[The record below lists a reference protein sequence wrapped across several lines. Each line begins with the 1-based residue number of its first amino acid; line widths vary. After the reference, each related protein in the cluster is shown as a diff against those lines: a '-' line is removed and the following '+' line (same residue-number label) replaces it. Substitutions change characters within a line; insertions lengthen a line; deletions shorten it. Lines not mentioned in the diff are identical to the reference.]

1 MQTSVRAF
9 GEPLGTGKIRLSVED
24 FRVTELY
31 DFEPSGDG
39 EHLLLWVKKTGA
51 NTGWVANQLASYF
64 NLRHFDVSY
73 CGKKDRHA
81 ITEQWFS
88 CWLPGIKD
96 PDLAGCQIEGVEIQK
111 QIWHQRKLRRGDH
124 TGNRFVLRIR
134 DVVVD
139 NEAALVDRL
148 NTIREQGF
156 PNYFGQQRFG
166 IDNQNLDRALE
177 LIADDEMQ
185 SRRKLDRKQKDYYLS
200 ALRSW
205 LFNQVLSDC
214 VEAGDWADEDELWVY
229 GLSPHRDIE
238 IPAVTAE
245 FASAAAFIEK
255 MAIKAHRRSKRV
267 IPGQLTW
274 QLDRQ
279 DACDDLGAE
288 HDQYQNQDQFQLT
301 LSFDL
306 PVGAYATTLLQEC
319 IDIEDAHQ

>member
-1 MQTSVRAF
+1 MIQTCVSAH
-9 GEPLGTGKIRLSVED
+9 GESLGTGKIRSCVED

-51 NTGWVANQLASYF
+51 NTGWVANQLANYF
-64 NLRHFDVSY
+64 KLRHFDVSY

-81 ITEQWFS
+81 ITHQWFS
-88 CWLPGIKD
+88 CWLPGAKD
-96 PDLAGCQIEGVEIQK
+96 LDLSDCQIEGVEIEK
-111 QIWHQRKLRRGDH
+111 QVWHQRKLRRGDH
-124 TGNRFVLRIR
+124 TGNRFILCVR
-134 DVVVD
+134 DVAVD
-139 NEAALVDRL
+139 NAAGLIDRL
-148 NTIREQGF
+148 ESIREQGF

-177 LIADDEMQ
+177 LIADKEMQ

-205 LFNQVLSDC
+205 MFNQALNDRVAAS
-214 VEAGDWADEDELWVY
+214 DWADDDALWVY

-238 IPAVTAE
+238 IPPVTE
-245 FASAAAFIEK
+245 TFAAAAIFIEK
-255 MAIKAHRRSKRV
+255 MGIKAHSRPKRV
-267 IPGQLTW
+267 IPTQLTW
-274 QLDRQ
+274 HIDRQLGRQDAFDRQ
-279 DACDDLGAE
+279 D
-288 HDQYQNQDQFQLT
+288 QNQIQLT
-301 LSFDL
+301 LTFDL